1 MNYELDSFQVDAIE
15 SLYKKLNVL
24 VTAPTGA
31 GKTIIAER
39 GIEEYLDKGN
49 RVIYTTP
56 IKALSNQKYH
66 DFLNS
71 GFETGLL
78 TGDRNEN
85 PDAGLII
92 ATTEI
97 LRNMIFTNDER
108 INDIGLVVLDEVHY
122 LADKERG
129 STWEEIIIHLP
140 KDIKLLC
147 LSATIGNE
155 NEFLN
160 WIVSQRGPTDLIQ
173 SKIRPV
179 PLEISLITASK
190 DDKQILAIKSTED
203 KRNKPIFR
211 LDKKFERY
219 RKPSLSDQISYII
232 NKKATPCILF
242 YFSREKVEN
251 KARYAADLNLKSK
264 KNDQLKHLF
273 KNIFDD
279 ITDEEYQLL
288 NLDELYWMWS
298 RGVAYHHA
306 GLAPI
311 VKEFVEFLF
320 INKHIDILFATET
333 LSLGINMPAKSII
346 IDSSFKYDG
355 LKTRL
360 ISKSEFL
367 QLTGRAGRRGIDSK
381 GYAYIN
387 YDKRVENSWYNDLFD
402 LKPNN
407 LKSSYSNSYGSVLN
421 LNNKYGEKKGIEM
434 IKKSFYSYQNNL
446 NDKALEIN
454 YKAKLKVLK
463 DMNYFTDL
471 KKNKLLTETHRDNL
485 ILGIELLNENNDI
498 EFCLMFL
505 ASGIS
510 TSKYE
515 ISVHDKYNDLL
526 TKYLITQEK
535 VNKLE
540 AFSGV
545 KNKINLDI
553 TWFSIFLEFYN
564 SDNIEY
570 TLSKFNVTLGDFI
583 KACREA
589 SEISQKV
596 YSIYEIENFDRI
608 AKKLKHNIIQKTMI

>member
-1 MNYELDSFQVDAIE
+1 MSYELDSFQIDAIE
-15 SLYKKLNVL
+15 SLYENLNVL

-66 DFLNS
+66 DFMSS
-71 GFETGLL
+71 GFDTGLL

-190 DDKQILAIKSTED
+190 DDEQILAIKSTED
-203 KRNKPIFR
+203 KRNKPIFK
-211 LDKKFERY
+211 LDKKFKRFI
-219 RKPSLSDQISYII
+219 KPSLSDQISYIM

-251 KARYAADLNLKSK
+251 KARYAANLNFKIK
-264 KNDQLKHLF
+264 KNVQLRHLF
-273 KNIFDD
+273 EDIFDD
-279 ITDEEYQLL
+279 ITNEEYQLL

-320 INKHIDILFATET
+320 INRHIDILFATET

-367 QLTGRAGRRGIDSK
+367 QLTGRAGIRGIDSK

-434 IKKSFYSYQNNL
+434 IKKSFYSYQNKL
-446 NDKALEIN
+446 NDKALETN
-454 YKAKLKVLK
+454 YKAKLKVLNE
-463 DMNYFTDL
+463 MNYFTDL

-485 ILGIELLNENNDI
+485 ILGIEMLNENNDI

-526 TKYLITQEK
+526 TKYLISQEK

-553 TWFSIFLEFYN
+553 TWFSIFLEFYI

-596 YSIYEIENFDRI
+596 YSIYEIENFDKI

>member
-1 MNYELDSFQVDAIE
+1 MSYELDSFQIDAIE
-15 SLYKKLNVL
+15 SLYENLNVL

-31 GKTIIAER
+31 GKTVIAER

-66 DFLNS
+66 DFMSS
-71 GFETGLL
+71 GFDTGLL

-190 DDKQILAIKSTED
+190 DDEQILAIKSTED
-203 KRNKPIFR
+203 KRNKPIFK
-211 LDKKFERY
+211 LDKKFKRF
-219 RKPSLSDQISYII
+219 RKPSLSDQISYIM

-251 KARYAADLNLKSK
+251 KARYAANLNFKIK
-264 KNDQLKHLF
+264 KNVQLRHLF
-273 KNIFDD
+273 ENIFDG
-279 ITDEEYQLL
+279 ITNEEYQLL

-320 INKHIDILFATET
+320 INRHIDILFATET

-434 IKKSFYSYQNNL
+434 IKKSFYSYQNKL
-446 NDKALEIN
+446 NDKALETN
-454 YKAKLKVLK
+454 YKAKLKVLNE
-463 DMNYFTDL
+463 MNYFTDL

-485 ILGIELLNENNDI
+485 ILGIEMLNENNDI

-596 YSIYEIENFDRI
+596 YSIYEIENFDKI

>member
-1 MNYELDSFQVDAIE
+1 MSYELDSFQIDAIE
-15 SLYKKLNVL
+15 SLYENLNVL

-66 DFLNS
+66 DFMSS
-71 GFETGLL
+71 GFDTGLL

-190 DDKQILAIKSTED
+190 DDEQILAIKSTED
-203 KRNKPIFR
+203 KRNKPIFK
-211 LDKKFERY
+211 LDKKFKRF
-219 RKPSLSDQISYII
+219 RKPSLSDLISYIM

-251 KARYAADLNLKSK
+251 KARYAANLNFKIK
-264 KNDQLKHLF
+264 KNVQLRHLF
-273 KNIFDD
+273 EDIFDD
-279 ITDEEYQLL
+279 ITNEEYQLL

-320 INKHIDILFATET
+320 INRHIDILFATET

-434 IKKSFYSYQNNL
+434 IKKSFYSFQNKL
-446 NDKALEIN
+446 NDKALETN
-454 YKAKLKVLK
+454 YKAKLKVLNE
-463 DMNYFTDL
+463 MNYFTDL

-485 ILGIELLNENNDI
+485 ILGIEMLNENNDI

-596 YSIYEIENFDRI
+596 YSIYEIENFDKI

>member
-1 MNYELDSFQVDAIE
+1 MSYKLDSFQIDAIE
-15 SLYKKLNVL
+15 SLYENLNVL

-66 DFLNS
+66 DFMSS
-71 GFETGLL
+71 GFDTGLL

-190 DDKQILAIKSTED
+190 DDEQILAIKSTED
-203 KRNKPIFR
+203 KRNKPIFK
-211 LDKKFERY
+211 LDKKFKRF
-219 RKPSLSDQISYII
+219 RKPSLSDQISYIM

-251 KARYAADLNLKSK
+251 KARYAANLNFKIK
-264 KNDQLKHLF
+264 KNVQLRHLF
-273 KNIFDD
+273 EDIFDD
-279 ITDEEYQLL
+279 ITNEEYQLL

-320 INKHIDILFATET
+320 INRHIDILFATET

-434 IKKSFYSYQNNL
+434 IKKSFYSYQNKL
-446 NDKALEIN
+446 NDKALETN
-454 YKAKLKVLK
+454 YKAKLKVLNE
-463 DMNYFTDL
+463 MNYFTDL
-471 KKNKLLTETHRDNL
+471 NKNKLLTETHRDNL

-526 TKYLITQEK
+526 TKYLISQEK

-564 SDNIEY
+564 SENIEY

-596 YSIYEIENFDRI
+596 YSIYEIENFDKI

>member
-1 MNYELDSFQVDAIE
+1 MSYELDSFQIDAIE
-15 SLYKKLNVL
+15 SLYENLNVL

-66 DFLNS
+66 DFVSS
-71 GFETGLL
+71 GFDTGLL

-190 DDKQILAIKSTED
+190 DDEQILAIKSTED
-203 KRNKPIFR
+203 KRNKPIFK
-211 LDKKFERY
+211 LDKKFKRF
-219 RKPSLSDQISYII
+219 RKPSLSDQISYIM

-251 KARYAADLNLKSK
+251 KARYAANLNFKIK
-264 KNDQLKHLF
+264 KNVQLRHLF
-273 KNIFDD
+273 EDIFDD
-279 ITDEEYQLL
+279 ITNEEYQLL

-320 INKHIDILFATET
+320 LNIHIDILFATET

-387 YDKRVENSWYNDLFD
+387 YDKRIENSWYNDLFD

-434 IKKSFYSYQNNL
+434 IKKSFYSYQNKL
-446 NDKALEIN
+446 NDKALETN
-454 YKAKLKVLK
+454 YKAKLKVLNE
-463 DMNYFTDL
+463 MNYFTDL
-471 KKNKLLTETHRDNL
+471 NKNKLLTETHRDNL

-526 TKYLITQEK
+526 TKYLISQEK

-596 YSIYEIENFDRI
+596 YSIYEIENFDKI

>member
-1 MNYELDSFQVDAIE
+1 MSYKLDSFQIDAIE
-15 SLYKKLNVL
+15 SLYENLNVL

-66 DFLNS
+66 DFMSS
-71 GFETGLL
+71 GFDTGLL

-97 LRNMIFTNDER
+97 LRNMIFTDDER

-190 DDKQILAIKSTED
+190 DDEQILAIKSTED
-203 KRNKPIFR
+203 KRNKPIFK
-211 LDKKFERY
+211 LDKKFKRF
-219 RKPSLSDQISYII
+219 RKPSLSDQISYIM

-251 KARYAADLNLKSK
+251 KARYAANLNFKIK
-264 KNDQLKHLF
+264 KNVQLRHLF
-273 KNIFDD
+273 EDIFDD
-279 ITDEEYQLL
+279 ITNEEYQLL

-320 INKHIDILFATET
+320 INRHIDILFATET

-434 IKKSFYSYQNNL
+434 IKKSFYSYQNKL
-446 NDKALEIN
+446 NDKALETN
-454 YKAKLKVLK
+454 YKAKLKVLNE
-463 DMNYFTDL
+463 MNYFTDL

-485 ILGIELLNENNDI
+485 ILGIEMLNENNDI

-526 TKYLITQEK
+526 TKYLISQEK
-535 VNKLE
+535 INKLE

-596 YSIYEIENFDRI
+596 YSIYEIENFDKI

>member
-1 MNYELDSFQVDAIE
+1 MSYKLDSFQIDAIE
-15 SLYKKLNVL
+15 SLYENLNVL

-66 DFLNS
+66 DFMSS
-71 GFETGLL
+71 GFDTGLL

-190 DDKQILAIKSTED
+190 DDEQILAIKSTED
-203 KRNKPIFR
+203 KRNKPIFK
-211 LDKKFERY
+211 LDKKFKRF
-219 RKPSLSDQISYII
+219 RKPSLSDQISYIM

-251 KARYAADLNLKSK
+251 KARYAANLNFKIK
-264 KNDQLKHLF
+264 KNVQLRHLF
-273 KNIFDD
+273 EDIFDD
-279 ITDEEYQLL
+279 ITNEEYQLL

-320 INKHIDILFATET
+320 INRHIDILFATET

-387 YDKRVENSWYNDLFD
+387 YDKRIENSWYNDLFD

-434 IKKSFYSYQNNL
+434 IKKSFYSYQNKL
-446 NDKALEIN
+446 NDKALETN
-454 YKAKLKVLK
+454 YKAKLKVLNE
-463 DMNYFTDL
+463 MNYFTDL

-485 ILGIELLNENNDI
+485 ILGIEMLNENNDI

-526 TKYLITQEK
+526 TKYLISQEK

-596 YSIYEIENFDRI
+596 YSIYEIENFDII

>member
-1 MNYELDSFQVDAIE
+1 MSYELDSFQIDAIE
-15 SLYKKLNVL
+15 SLYENLNVL

-66 DFLNS
+66 DFMSS
-71 GFETGLL
+71 GFDTGLL

-190 DDKQILAIKSTED
+190 DDEQILAIKSTED
-203 KRNKPIFR
+203 KRNKPIFK
-211 LDKKFERY
+211 LDKKFKRF
-219 RKPSLSDQISYII
+219 RKPSLSDQISYIM

-251 KARYAADLNLKSK
+251 KARYAANLNFKIK
-264 KNDQLKHLF
+264 KNVQLRHLF
-273 KNIFDD
+273 EDIFDD
-279 ITDEEYQLL
+279 ITNEEYQLL

-320 INKHIDILFATET
+320 INRHIDILFATET

-346 IDSSFKYDG
+346 IDSSFKFDG

-434 IKKSFYSYQNNL
+434 IKKSFYSYQNKL
-446 NDKALEIN
+446 NDKALETN
-454 YKAKLKVLK
+454 YKAKLKVLNE
-463 DMNYFTDL
+463 MNYFTDL

-526 TKYLITQEK
+526 TKYLISQEK

-596 YSIYEIENFDRI
+596 YSIYEIENFDKI

>member
-1 MNYELDSFQVDAIE
+1 MSYELDSFQIDAIE
-15 SLYKKLNVL
+15 SLYENLNVL

-71 GFETGLL
+71 GFDTGLL

-190 DDKQILAIKSTED
+190 DDEQILAIKSTED
-203 KRNKPIFR
+203 KRNKPIFK
-211 LDKKFERY
+211 LDKKFKRF
-219 RKPSLSDQISYII
+219 RKPSLSDQISYIM

-251 KARYAADLNLKSK
+251 KARYAANLNFKIK
-264 KNDQLKHLF
+264 KNVQLRHLF
-273 KNIFDD
+273 EDIFDD
-279 ITDEEYQLL
+279 ITNEEYQLL

-320 INKHIDILFATET
+320 INRHIDILFATET

-434 IKKSFYSYQNNL
+434 IKKSFYSYQNKL
-446 NDKALEIN
+446 NDKALETN
-454 YKAKLKVLK
+454 YKAKLKVLNE
-463 DMNYFTDL
+463 MNYFTDL

-596 YSIYEIENFDRI
+596 YSIYEIENFDKI

>member
-1 MNYELDSFQVDAIE
+1 MNYELDSFQIDAIE
-15 SLYKKLNVL
+15 SLYENLNVL

-71 GFETGLL
+71 GFDTGLL

-190 DDKQILAIKSTED
+190 DDEQILAIKSTED
-203 KRNKPIFR
+203 KRNKPIFK
-211 LDKKFERY
+211 LDKKFKRF
-219 RKPSLSDQISYII
+219 RKPSLSDQISYIMD
-232 NKKATPCILF
+232 KKATPCILF

-251 KARYAADLNLKSK
+251 KARYAANLNFKIK
-264 KNDQLKHLF
+264 KNVQLRHLF
-273 KNIFDD
+273 EDIFDD
-279 ITDEEYQLL
+279 ITNEEYQLL

-320 INKHIDILFATET
+320 INRHIDILFATET

-346 IDSSFKYDG
+346 IDSSFKFDG

-434 IKKSFYSYQNNL
+434 IKKSFYSYQNKL
-446 NDKALEIN
+446 NDKALETN
-454 YKAKLKVLK
+454 YKAKLKVLNE
-463 DMNYFTDL
+463 MNYFTDL
-471 KKNKLLTETHRDNL
+471 NKNKLLTETHRDNL

-596 YSIYEIENFDRI
+596 YSIYEIENLDKI

>member
-15 SLYKKLNVL
+15 SLYKNLNVL

-66 DFLNS
+66 DFLS
-71 GFETGLL
+71 LGFDTGLL

-85 PDAGLII
+85 SDAGLII

-190 DDKQILAIKSTED
+190 DDEQILAIKSTED
-203 KRNKPIFR
+203 KRNKPIFK
-211 LDKKFERY
+211 LDKKFKRF
-219 RKPSLSDQISYII
+219 RKPSLSDQISYIM

-251 KARYAADLNLKSK
+251 KARYAANLNFKIK
-264 KNDQLKHLF
+264 KNVQLRHLF
-273 KNIFDD
+273 EDIFDD
-279 ITDEEYQLL
+279 ITNEEYQLL

-320 INKHIDILFATET
+320 INRHIDILFATET

-434 IKKSFYSYQNNL
+434 IKKSFYSYQNKL
-446 NDKALEIN
+446 NDKALETN
-454 YKAKLKVLK
+454 YKAKLKVLNE
-463 DMNYFTDL
+463 MNYFTDL
-471 KKNKLLTETHRDNL
+471 NKNKLLTETHRDNL
-485 ILGIELLNENNDI
+485 ILGIELLNKNNDI

-526 TKYLITQEK
+526 TKYLISQEK

-596 YSIYEIENFDRI
+596 YSIYEIENFDKI

>member
-1 MNYELDSFQVDAIE
+1 MSYKLDSFQIDAIE
-15 SLYKKLNVL
+15 SLYENLNVL

-66 DFLNS
+66 DFMSS
-71 GFETGLL
+71 GFDTGLL

-190 DDKQILAIKSTED
+190 DDEQILAIKSTED
-203 KRNKPIFR
+203 KRNKPIFK
-211 LDKKFERY
+211 LDKKFKRF
-219 RKPSLSDQISYII
+219 RKPSLSDQISYIL

-251 KARYAADLNLKSK
+251 KARYAANLNFKIK
-264 KNDQLKHLF
+264 KNVQLRHLF
-273 KNIFDD
+273 EDIFDD
-279 ITDEEYQLL
+279 ITNEEYQLL

-320 INKHIDILFATET
+320 LNRHIDILFATET

-434 IKKSFYSYQNNL
+434 IKKSFYSYQNKL
-446 NDKALEIN
+446 NDKALETN
-454 YKAKLKVLK
+454 YKAKLKVLNE
-463 DMNYFTDL
+463 MNYFTDL

-526 TKYLITQEK
+526 TKFLITQEK

-596 YSIYEIENFDRI
+596 YSIYEIENFDKI

>member
-1 MNYELDSFQVDAIE
+1 MSYKLDSFQIDAIE
-15 SLYKKLNVL
+15 SLYENLNVL

-66 DFLNS
+66 DFMSS
-71 GFETGLL
+71 GFDTGLL

-190 DDKQILAIKSTED
+190 DDEQILAIKSTED
-203 KRNKPIFR
+203 KRNRPIFK
-211 LDKKFERY
+211 LDKKFKRF
-219 RKPSLSDQISYII
+219 RKPSLSDQISYIM

-251 KARYAADLNLKSK
+251 KARYAANLNFKIK
-264 KNDQLKHLF
+264 KNVQLRHLF
-273 KNIFDD
+273 EDIFDD
-279 ITDEEYQLL
+279 ITNEEYQLL

-320 INKHIDILFATET
+320 INRHIDILFATET

-434 IKKSFYSYQNNL
+434 IKKSFYSYQNKL
-446 NDKALEIN
+446 NDKALETN
-454 YKAKLKVLK
+454 YKAKLKVLNE
-463 DMNYFTDL
+463 MNYFTDL

-485 ILGIELLNENNDI
+485 ILGIEMLNENNDI

-526 TKYLITQEK
+526 TKFLITQEK

-596 YSIYEIENFDRI
+596 YSIYEIENFDII

>member
-1 MNYELDSFQVDAIE
+1 MNYELDSFQIDAIE
-15 SLYKKLNVL
+15 SLYENLNVL

-71 GFETGLL
+71 GFDTGLL

-190 DDKQILAIKSTED
+190 DDEQILAIKSTED
-203 KRNKPIFR
+203 KRNKPIFK
-211 LDKKFERY
+211 LDKKFKRF
-219 RKPSLSDQISYII
+219 RKPSLSDQISYIM

-251 KARYAADLNLKSK
+251 KARYAANLNFKIK
-264 KNDQLKHLF
+264 KNVQLRHLF
-273 KNIFDD
+273 ENIFDD
-279 ITDEEYQLL
+279 ITNEEYQLL

-320 INKHIDILFATET
+320 INRHIDILFATET

-346 IDSSFKYDG
+346 IDSSFKFDG

-387 YDKRVENSWYNDLFD
+387 YDKRIENSWYNDLFD

-434 IKKSFYSYQNNL
+434 IKKSFYSYQNKL
-446 NDKALEIN
+446 NDKALETN
-454 YKAKLKVLK
+454 YKAKLKVLNE
-463 DMNYFTDL
+463 MNYFTDL
-471 KKNKLLTETHRDNL
+471 NKNKLLTETHRDNL

-526 TKYLITQEK
+526 TKFLITQEK

-596 YSIYEIENFDRI
+596 YSIYEIENFDKI

>member
-1 MNYELDSFQVDAIE
+1 MSYKLDSFQIDAIE
-15 SLYKKLNVL
+15 SLYENLNVL

-66 DFLNS
+66 DFMSS
-71 GFETGLL
+71 GFDTGLL

-190 DDKQILAIKSTED
+190 DDEQILAIKSTED
-203 KRNKPIFR
+203 KRNKPIFK
-211 LDKKFERY
+211 LDKKFKRF
-219 RKPSLSDQISYII
+219 RKPSLSDQISYIM

-251 KARYAADLNLKSK
+251 KARYAANLNFKIK
-264 KNDQLKHLF
+264 KNVQLRHLF
-273 KNIFDD
+273 EDIFDD
-279 ITDEEYQLL
+279 ITNEEYQLL

-320 INKHIDILFATET
+320 INRHIDILFATET

-434 IKKSFYSYQNNL
+434 IKKSFYSYQNKL
-446 NDKALEIN
+446 NDKALETN
-454 YKAKLKVLK
+454 YKAKLKVLNE
-463 DMNYFTDL
+463 MNYFTDL

-485 ILGIELLNENNDI
+485 ILGIEMLNENNDI

-526 TKYLITQEK
+526 TKYLIKQEK

-596 YSIYEIENFDRI
+596 YSIYEIENFDKI

>member
-1 MNYELDSFQVDAIE
+1 MSYKLDSFQIDAIE
-15 SLYKKLNVL
+15 SLYENLNVL

-66 DFLNS
+66 DFMSS
-71 GFETGLL
+71 GFDTGLL

-190 DDKQILAIKSTED
+190 DDEQILAIKSTED
-203 KRNKPIFR
+203 KRNKPIFK
-211 LDKKFERY
+211 LDKKFKRF
-219 RKPSLSDQISYII
+219 RKPSLSDQISYIM

-251 KARYAADLNLKSK
+251 KARYAANLNFKIK
-264 KNDQLKHLF
+264 KNVQLRDLF
-273 KNIFDD
+273 ENIFDD
-279 ITDEEYQLL
+279 ITNEEYQLL

-320 INKHIDILFATET
+320 INRHIDILFATET

-434 IKKSFYSYQNNL
+434 IKKSFYSYQNKL
-446 NDKALEIN
+446 NDKALETN
-454 YKAKLKVLK
+454 YKAKLKVLNE
-463 DMNYFTDL
+463 MNYFTDL

-485 ILGIELLNENNDI
+485 ILGIEMLNENNDI

-596 YSIYEIENFDRI
+596 YSIYEIENFDKI

>member
-1 MNYELDSFQVDAIE
+1 MNFELDSFQIDAIE
-15 SLYKKLNVL
+15 SLYENLNVL

-39 GIEEYLDKGN
+39 GIEEYLDNGN

-71 GFETGLL
+71 GFDTGLL

-190 DDKQILAIKSTED
+190 DDEQILAIKSTED
-203 KRNKPIFR
+203 KRNRPIFK
-211 LDKKFERY
+211 LDKKFKRF
-219 RKPSLSDQISYII
+219 RKPSLSDQISYIM

-251 KARYAADLNLKSK
+251 KARYAANLNFKIK
-264 KNDQLKHLF
+264 KNVQLRHLF
-273 KNIFDD
+273 EDIFDD
-279 ITDEEYQLL
+279 ITNEEYQLL

-320 INKHIDILFATET
+320 INRHIDILFATET

-434 IKKSFYSYQNNL
+434 IKKSFYSYQNKL
-446 NDKALEIN
+446 NDKALETN
-454 YKAKLKVLK
+454 YKAKLKVLNE
-463 DMNYFTDL
+463 MNYFTDL

-485 ILGIELLNENNDI
+485 ILGIEMLNENNDI

-596 YSIYEIENFDRI
+596 YSIYEIENFDKI

>member
-1 MNYELDSFQVDAIE
+1 MSYKLDSFQIDAIE
-15 SLYKKLNVL
+15 SLYENLNVL

-66 DFLNS
+66 DFMSS
-71 GFETGLL
+71 GFDTGLL

-190 DDKQILAIKSTED
+190 DDEQILAIKSTED
-203 KRNKPIFR
+203 KRNKPIFK
-211 LDKKFERY
+211 LDKKFKRF
-219 RKPSLSDQISYII
+219 RKPSLSDQISYIM

-251 KARYAADLNLKSK
+251 KARYAANLNFKIK
-264 KNDQLKHLF
+264 KNVQLRHLF
-273 KNIFDD
+273 EDIFDD
-279 ITDEEYQLL
+279 ITNEEYQLL

-320 INKHIDILFATET
+320 INRHIDILFATET

-434 IKKSFYSYQNNL
+434 IKKSFYSYQNKL
-446 NDKALEIN
+446 NDKALETN
-454 YKAKLKVLK
+454 YKAKLKVLNE
-463 DMNYFTDL
+463 MNYFTDL

-485 ILGIELLNENNDI
+485 ILGIEMLNENNDI

-596 YSIYEIENFDRI
+596 YSIYEIENFDKI

>member
-1 MNYELDSFQVDAIE
+1 MSYELDSFQIDAIE
-15 SLYKKLNVL
+15 SLYENLNVL

-66 DFLNS
+66 DFMSS
-71 GFETGLL
+71 GFDTGLL

-190 DDKQILAIKSTED
+190 DDEQILAIKSTED
-203 KRNKPIFR
+203 KRNKPIFK
-211 LDKKFERY
+211 LDKKFKRF
-219 RKPSLSDQISYII
+219 RKPSLSDQISYIM

-251 KARYAADLNLKSK
+251 KARYAANLNFKIK
-264 KNDQLKHLF
+264 KNVQLKHLF
-273 KNIFDD
+273 ENIFDD
-279 ITDEEYQLL
+279 ITNEEYQLL

-320 INKHIDILFATET
+320 INRHIDILFATET

-434 IKKSFYSYQNNL
+434 IKKSFYSYQNKL
-446 NDKALEIN
+446 NDKALETN
-454 YKAKLKVLK
+454 YKAKLKVLNE
-463 DMNYFTDL
+463 MNYFTDL

-596 YSIYEIENFDRI
+596 YSIYEIENFDKI

>member
-15 SLYKKLNVL
+15 SLYKNLNVL

-97 LRNMIFTNDER
+97 LRNMIFTNDVR

-179 PLEISLITASK
+179 PLEISLITAFK
-190 DDKQILAIKSTED
+190 DDEQILAIKSTED
-203 KRNKPIFR
+203 KRNKPIFK
-211 LDKKFERY
+211 LDKKFKRF
-219 RKPSLSDQISYII
+219 RKPSLSDQISYIM

-251 KARYAADLNLKSK
+251 KARYAANLNFKIK
-264 KNDQLKHLF
+264 KNVQLRDLF
-273 KNIFDD
+273 ENIFDD
-279 ITDEEYQLL
+279 ITNEEYQLL

-320 INKHIDILFATET
+320 INRHIDILFATET
-333 LSLGINMPAKSII
+333 LSLGINMPAKSIV
-346 IDSSFKYDG
+346 IDSSFKFDG

-387 YDKRVENSWYNDLFD
+387 YDKRVENNWYNDLFD

-434 IKKSFYSYQNNL
+434 IKKSFYSYQNQL
-446 NDKALEIN
+446 NDKALETN
-454 YKAKLKVLK
+454 YKAKLKVLNE
-463 DMNYFTDL
+463 MNYFTDL

-564 SDNIEY
+564 SENIEY

-596 YSIYEIENFDRI
+596 YSIYEIENFDKI

>member
-1 MNYELDSFQVDAIE
+1 MSYKLDSFQIDAIE
-15 SLYKKLNVL
+15 SLYENLNVL

-97 LRNMIFTNDER
+97 LRNMIFTNDAR

-190 DDKQILAIKSTED
+190 DDEQILAIKSTED
-203 KRNKPIFR
+203 KRNRPIFK
-211 LDKKFERY
+211 LDKKFKRF
-219 RKPSLSDQISYII
+219 RKPSLSDQISYIM

-251 KARYAADLNLKSK
+251 NARYAANLNFKIK
-264 KNDQLKHLF
+264 KNVQLRHLF
-273 KNIFDD
+273 EDIFDD
-279 ITDEEYQLL
+279 ITNEEYQLL

-320 INKHIDILFATET
+320 INRHIDILFATET

-387 YDKRVENSWYNDLFD
+387 YDKRVENNWYNDLFD

-434 IKKSFYSYQNNL
+434 IKKSFYSYQNKL
-446 NDKALEIN
+446 KDKELETN
-454 YKAKLKVLK
+454 YKAKLKVLNE
-463 DMNYFTDL
+463 MNYFTDL

-526 TKYLITQEK
+526 TKYLISQEK

-596 YSIYEIENFDRI
+596 YSIYEIENFNKI

>member
-1 MNYELDSFQVDAIE
+1 MSYKLDSFQIDAIE
-15 SLYKKLNVL
+15 SLYENLNVL

-66 DFLNS
+66 DFMSS
-71 GFETGLL
+71 GFDTGLL

-179 PLEISLITASK
+179 PLEISLITAFK
-190 DDKQILAIKSTED
+190 DDEQILAIKSTED
-203 KRNKPIFR
+203 KRNKPIFK
-211 LDKKFERY
+211 LDKKFKRF
-219 RKPSLSDQISYII
+219 RKPSLSDQISYIM

-251 KARYAADLNLKSK
+251 KARYAANLNFKSK
-264 KNDQLKHLF
+264 KNVQLRHLF
-273 KNIFDD
+273 EDIFDD
-279 ITDEEYQLL
+279 ITNEEYQLL

-320 INKHIDILFATET
+320 INRHIDILFATET

-434 IKKSFYSYQNNL
+434 IKKSFYSYQNKL
-446 NDKALEIN
+446 NDKALETN
-454 YKAKLKVLK
+454 YKAKLKVLNE
-463 DMNYFTDL
+463 MNYFTDL

-564 SDNIEY
+564 SENIEY

-596 YSIYEIENFDRI
+596 YSIYEIENFDKI

>member
-15 SLYKKLNVL
+15 SLYENLNVL

-39 GIEEYLDKGN
+39 GILEYLDKGN

-66 DFLNS
+66 DFLS
-71 GFETGLL
+71 LGFDTGLL

-85 PDAGLII
+85 SDAGLII

-190 DDKQILAIKSTED
+190 DNEQILAIKSTED
-203 KRNKPIFR
+203 RRNKPVFK
-211 LDKKFERY
+211 LDKKFKRF
-219 RKPSLSDQISYII
+219 RKPSLSDQISFLI

-251 KARYAADLNLKSK
+251 KARYASNLNFKSK
-264 KNDQLKHLF
+264 KNEQLRHLF
-273 KNIFDD
+273 ENIFDD
-279 ITDEEYQLL
+279 ITNEEYELL

-381 GYAYIN
+381 GFAYIN

-434 IKKSFYSYQNNL
+434 IKKSFYSYQNKL
-446 NDKALEIN
+446 NDKVLETN
-454 YKAKLKVLK
+454 YKAKLKVLNEM
-463 DMNYFTDL
+463 DYFTDL

-515 ISVHDKYNDLL
+515 ISVHDKYNALL

-596 YSIYEIENFDRI
+596 YSIYEIENFDKI
-608 AKKLKHNIIQKTMI
+608 AKKFKHNIIQKTMI

>member
-1 MNYELDSFQVDAIE
+1 MSYKLDSFQIDAIE
-15 SLYKKLNVL
+15 SLYENLNVL

-66 DFLNS
+66 DFMSS
-71 GFETGLL
+71 GFDTGLL

-190 DDKQILAIKSTED
+190 DDEQILAIKSTED
-203 KRNKPIFR
+203 KRNKPIFK
-211 LDKKFERY
+211 LDKKFKRF
-219 RKPSLSDQISYII
+219 RKPSLSDQISYIM

-251 KARYAADLNLKSK
+251 KARYAANLNFKIK
-264 KNDQLKHLF
+264 KNVQLRHLF
-273 KNIFDD
+273 EDIFDD
-279 ITDEEYQLL
+279 ITNEEYQLL

-320 INKHIDILFATET
+320 INRHIDILFATET

-434 IKKSFYSYQNNL
+434 IKKSFYSYQNKL
-446 NDKALEIN
+446 NDKALETN
-454 YKAKLKVLK
+454 YKAKLKVLNE
-463 DMNYFTDL
+463 MNYFTDL
-471 KKNKLLTETHRDNL
+471 NKNKLLTETHRDNL
-485 ILGIELLNENNDI
+485 ILGIEMLNENNDI

-526 TKYLITQEK
+526 TKYLISQEK

-596 YSIYEIENFDRI
+596 YSIYEIENFDKI

>member
-1 MNYELDSFQVDAIE
+1 MNFELDSFQIDAIE
-15 SLYKKLNVL
+15 SLYENLNVL

-66 DFLNS
+66 DFMSS
-71 GFETGLL
+71 GFDTGLL

-190 DDKQILAIKSTED
+190 DDEQILAIKSTED
-203 KRNKPIFR
+203 KRNKPIFK
-211 LDKKFERY
+211 LDKKFKRF
-219 RKPSLSDQISYII
+219 RKPSLSDQISYIM

-251 KARYAADLNLKSK
+251 KARYAANLNFKIK
-264 KNDQLKHLF
+264 KNVQLRHLF
-273 KNIFDD
+273 EDIFDD
-279 ITDEEYQLL
+279 ITNEEYQLL

-320 INKHIDILFATET
+320 INRHIDILFATET

-387 YDKRVENSWYNDLFD
+387 YDKRIENSWYNDLFD

-434 IKKSFYSYQNNL
+434 IKKSFYSYQNKL
-446 NDKALEIN
+446 NDKALETN
-454 YKAKLKVLK
+454 YKAKLKVLNE
-463 DMNYFTDL
+463 MNYFTDL

-485 ILGIELLNENNDI
+485 ILGIEMLNENNDI

-526 TKYLITQEK
+526 TKFLITQEK

-596 YSIYEIENFDRI
+596 YSIYEIENFDKI

>member
-1 MNYELDSFQVDAIE
+1 MNFELDSFQIDAIE
-15 SLYKKLNVL
+15 SLYENLNVL

-66 DFLNS
+66 DFMSS
-71 GFETGLL
+71 GFDTGLL

-97 LRNMIFTNDER
+97 LRNMIFTDDER

-190 DDKQILAIKSTED
+190 DDEQILAIKSTED
-203 KRNKPIFR
+203 KRNKPIFK
-211 LDKKFERY
+211 LDKKFKRF
-219 RKPSLSDQISYII
+219 RKPSLSDQISYIM

-251 KARYAADLNLKSK
+251 KARYAANLNFKIK
-264 KNDQLKHLF
+264 KNVQLRHLF
-273 KNIFDD
+273 EDIFDD
-279 ITDEEYQLL
+279 ITNEEYQLL

-320 INKHIDILFATET
+320 INRHIDILFATET

-434 IKKSFYSYQNNL
+434 IKKSFYSYQNKL
-446 NDKALEIN
+446 NDKALETN
-454 YKAKLKVLK
+454 YKAKLKVLNE
-463 DMNYFTDL
+463 MNYFTDL

-485 ILGIELLNENNDI
+485 ILGIEMLNENNDI

-596 YSIYEIENFDRI
+596 YSIYEIENFDKI

>member
-1 MNYELDSFQVDAIE
+1 MSYKLDSFQIDAIE
-15 SLYKKLNVL
+15 SLYENLNVL

-66 DFLNS
+66 DFMSS
-71 GFETGLL
+71 GFDTGLL

-190 DDKQILAIKSTED
+190 DDEQILAIKSTED
-203 KRNKPIFR
+203 KRNKPIFK
-211 LDKKFERY
+211 LDKKFKRF
-219 RKPSLSDQISYII
+219 RKPSLSDQISYIM

-251 KARYAADLNLKSK
+251 KARYAANLNFKTK
-264 KNDQLKHLF
+264 KNVQLRDLF
-273 KNIFDD
+273 ENIFDD
-279 ITDEEYQLL
+279 ITNEEYQLL

-320 INKHIDILFATET
+320 INRHIDILFATET

-434 IKKSFYSYQNNL
+434 IKKSFYSYQNKL
-446 NDKALEIN
+446 NDKALETN
-454 YKAKLKVLK
+454 YKAKLKVLNE
-463 DMNYFTDL
+463 MNYFTDL

-485 ILGIELLNENNDI
+485 ILGIEMLNENNDI

-526 TKYLITQEK
+526 TKYLISQEK

-564 SDNIEY
+564 SENIEY

-596 YSIYEIENFDRI
+596 YSIYEIENFDKI

>member
-1 MNYELDSFQVDAIE
+1 MSYELDSFQIDAIE
-15 SLYKKLNVL
+15 SLYENLNVL

-39 GIEEYLDKGN
+39 GIEEYLDRGN

-66 DFLNS
+66 DFMSS
-71 GFETGLL
+71 GFDTGLL

-190 DDKQILAIKSTED
+190 DDEQILAIKSTED
-203 KRNKPIFR
+203 KRNKPIFK
-211 LDKKFERY
+211 LDKKFKRF
-219 RKPSLSDQISYII
+219 RKPSLSDQISYIM

-251 KARYAADLNLKSK
+251 KARYAANLNFKIK
-264 KNDQLKHLF
+264 KNVQLRHLF
-273 KNIFDD
+273 EDIFDD
-279 ITDEEYQLL
+279 ITNEEYQLL

-320 INKHIDILFATET
+320 INRHIDILFATET

-434 IKKSFYSYQNNL
+434 IKKSFYSYQNKL
-446 NDKALEIN
+446 NDKALETN
-454 YKAKLKVLK
+454 YKAKLKVLNE
-463 DMNYFTDL
+463 MNYFTDL

-485 ILGIELLNENNDI
+485 ILGIEMLNENNDI

-526 TKYLITQEK
+526 TKFLITQEK

-596 YSIYEIENFDRI
+596 YSIYEIENFDII

>member
-1 MNYELDSFQVDAIE
+1 MSYELDSFQIDAIE
-15 SLYKKLNVL
+15 SLYENLNVL

-66 DFLNS
+66 DFMSS
-71 GFETGLL
+71 GFDTGLL

-190 DDKQILAIKSTED
+190 DDEQILAIKSTDD
-203 KRNKPIFR
+203 KRNKPIFK
-211 LDKKFERY
+211 LDKKFKRF

-251 KARYAADLNLKSK
+251 KARYAANLNFKIKKSV
-264 KNDQLKHLF
+264 QLRHLF
-273 KNIFDD
+273 EDIFDD
-279 ITDEEYQLL
+279 ITNEEYQLL

-320 INKHIDILFATET
+320 INRHIDILFATET

-434 IKKSFYSYQNNL
+434 IKKSFYSYQNKL
-446 NDKALEIN
+446 NDKALETN
-454 YKAKLKVLK
+454 YKAKLKVLNE
-463 DMNYFTDL
+463 MNYFTDL

-485 ILGIELLNENNDI
+485 ILGIEMLNENNDI

-596 YSIYEIENFDRI
+596 YSIYEIENFDKI